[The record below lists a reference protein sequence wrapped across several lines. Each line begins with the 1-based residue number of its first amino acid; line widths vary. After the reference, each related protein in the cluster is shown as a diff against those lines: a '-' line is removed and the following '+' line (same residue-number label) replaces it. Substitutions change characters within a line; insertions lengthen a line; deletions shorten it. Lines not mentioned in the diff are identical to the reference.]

1 MQHTALLPAGTS
13 PLVIVTLWVGE
24 TQVALSEKK
33 YLFPSSS
40 RRQLQSPSYCHLPS
54 WCFVV
59 FPRRGFSGAD
69 AHLDILEGFLSF
81 PFRVSW
87 QRTSDRISCKKC
99 LLVFVYKSWKLK
111 KLKLLKNKTM
121 LQGQIFNRSFLKQIV
136 GLGWMES
143 LLQVL
148 NCFFP
153 SVHPQFLC
161 DHHLNVRMTGT
172 KSLSWFR
179 QFLTFPVVILPYML
193 PSPGWKRGQSGGE
206 K

>member
-1 MQHTALLPAGTS
+1 MQHSLSFRKFFHAAHSTAACWDE
-13 PLVIVTLWVGE
+13 PLGHSYLMGE
-24 TQVALSEKK
+24 TQVALSEEK
-33 YLFPSSS
+33 YLVPSSS

-87 QRTSDRISCKKC
+87 QRTSDRRISCKKC

-121 LQGQIFNRSFLKQIV
+121 L
-136 GLGWMES
+136 
-143 LLQVL
+143 
-148 NCFFP
+148 
-153 SVHPQFLC
+153 
-161 DHHLNVRMTGT
+161 
-172 KSLSWFR
+172 
-179 QFLTFPVVILPYML
+179 
-193 PSPGWKRGQSGGE
+193 
-206 K
+206 